1 MQSQPSCCFFRLAR
15 THANLVDLHRF
26 PLFHRQTLLR
36 KVATRDYL
44 SDRALYAAIMSM
56 CALASARARDGALFP
71 GRWIPSYFRQPSS
84 ESFYAAARDAIPRD
98 LSAMRGLDW
107 MRTCALL
114 ALVGI
119 QVGKVEIMH
128 QYLGLYH
135 SLVAMDGLHDEKNWP
150 KKIGIVEAEERRRL
164 VWSPTL
170 LTSYANASFSSG
182 QCTH

>member
-1 MQSQPSCCFFRLAR
+1 
-15 THANLVDLHRF
+15 
-26 PLFHRQTLLR
+26 
-36 KVATRDYL
+36 
-44 SDRALYAAIMSM
+44 M

-114 ALVGI
+114 ALFGI
-119 QVGKVEIMH
+119 QVGKIEIMH

-150 KKIGIVEAEERRRL
+150 KEIGIVEIEERRRL
-164 VWSPTL
+164 VRPSYTL
-170 LTSYANASFSSG
+170 DKL
-182 QCTH
+182 C